1 MKKNICNPLISLGI
15 LIILVFCLSKGI
27 SKVPPLGKLLNPY
40 SGVVQ
45 NEKDSKFSGEVKL
58 SDCLAPVN
66 IFYDER
72 NVPHVFAENDHDMY
86 LAQGYITAKDRLW
99 QMDFIS
105 YTSAGRLSEIL
116 GKDYLKYDRLQRRIG
131 ILSSA
136 ESTLKLIEKNPE
148 TKLALDAFTL
158 GVNAYIAELDVKT
171 TPFEYKLL
179 DYTPETWTNL
189 KSVLIMKYISAMLTG
204 YEEDISMTHM
214 YATLGRTEF
223 QKLFPEHQS
232 LDGDRSDSRMDV
244 EPYAEYIDQGF
255 LNNKVA
261 VASSS
266 YNPRLGSNNWAVSG
280 AKSKTGNPILCNDP
294 HLGLMLPSIW
304 YEIQLSS
311 KTTNVYG
318 VSIPGTLGV
327 IIGFNDKI
335 AWGVTNGAT
344 DVKDWY
350 KLQVKDDY
358 STYKMDD
365 EWIRTQKRIENIKIK
380 GQKTFVDTVYS
391 TIHGPIVFDDRFEQD
406 PEAKNLA
413 LKWSLHEPANEFLTF
428 LHLNKARNY
437 DDFKES
443 VSHYKCPVQNFV
455 YASSDNTIAIHHQGL
470 LYEKWNG
477 QGRFVMDGSK
487 KSHLYKKAIPSS
499 DLPQLLNPENGYVF
513 SANNFPAYAV
523 PPSYMNGNYS
533 EVRAYQIQKKLNEK
547 KMFSIDDMKKMQL
560 DNENAVA
567 AIILPELLLSLKGD
581 IYKDAKAQ
589 KTIQILDQWNYQFD
603 QNSIAANFFDQ
614 WWKELE
620 LLTWDEL
627 RSRQYFLRYPDP
639 SVLIKL
645 IRTEKASVYFDRKD
659 TKKIET
665 FQDISKQAF
674 SNVLKSFENKTWGN
688 INNVKITHLSQIEAL
703 SLFNMHLGGHPDAIN
718 ATSENWG
725 PSWRMIVELG
735 DKPKA
740 YGIYSGGQSGNP
752 GVKSSQGF
760 VEPWSKGQYYTL
772 NYYSNY
778 AEAKR
783 ATKNQLVIKK

>member
-1 MKKNICNPLISLGI
+1 MKKNFYNPLISLGI

-27 SKVPPLGKLLNPY
+27 SNIPPLGNLLNPY

-45 NEKDSKFSGEVKL
+45 NEKDSKLSGEVKL
-58 SDCLAPVN
+58 NGCLAPIDV
-66 IFYDER
+66 FYDER
-72 NVPHVFAENDHDMY
+72 NVPHVFAQNDHDMY

-136 ESTLKLIEKNPE
+136 ESTLKLVEKNPE
-148 TKLALDAFTL
+148 TKLALDAFTS
-158 GVNAYIAELDVKT
+158 GVNAYIAELDSKT
-171 TPFEYKLL
+171 APFEYKLL
-179 DYTPETWTNL
+179 DYNPEKWTNL
-189 KSVLIMKYISAMLTG
+189 KSVLIMKYISAMLAG

-214 YATLGRTEF
+214 YAALGRKEF

-232 LDGDRSDSRMDV
+232 LDGDSLNPKMDA
-244 EPYAEYIDQGF
+244 EPYADYIDQGF

-261 VASSS
+261 VAASS
-266 YNPRLGSNNWAVSG
+266 YNPRLGSNNWAVNG
-280 AKSKTGNPILCNDP
+280 TKSKTGNPILCNDP

-344 DVKDWY
+344 DDKDWY

-358 STYKMDD
+358 ITYKMDD
-365 EWIRTQKRIENIKIK
+365 EWLKTQKRIENIKIK

-406 PEAKNLA
+406 PDAKNLA
-413 LKWSLHEPANEFLTF
+413 LKWSLHEPTNEFLTF
-428 LHLNKARNY
+428 LHLNKAKNY

-443 VSHYKCPVQNFV
+443 VSHYQCPVQNFV

-487 KSHLYKKAIPSS
+487 KSHLYKKSIPSS

-513 SANNFPAYAV
+513 SANNFPEYAA

-533 EVRAYQIQKKLNEK
+533 EVRAYHIQKKLDEK
-547 KMFSIDDMKKMQL
+547 KKFSIDDMKKMQF

-567 AIILPELLLSLKGD
+567 AIILPELLLTLNND
-581 IYKDAKAQ
+581 IGKDAKAQ
-589 KTIQILDQWNYQFD
+589 KTIQILNQWNYQFD
-603 QNSIAANFFDQ
+603 QNSIAANFFDK

-627 RSRQYFLRYPDP
+627 KSRDYFLRYPDP

-645 IRTEKASVYFDRKD
+645 IKTEKESVYFDRKD
-659 TKKIET
+659 TKKTET
-665 FQDISKQAF
+665 FQDISRQAF

-703 SLFNMHLGGHPDAIN
+703 SVFNMHLGGHPDAIN

-752 GVKSSQGF
+752 GNKNSQEF
-760 VEPWSKGQYYTL
+760 IKPWSEGKYYTL

-778 AEAKR
+778 GEAKR
-783 ATKNQLVIKK
+783 ATKKQLVIKK